1 MASVRDIAK
10 QAGVSIT
17 TVSRVLN
24 NHPNVSA
31 EVREQVLSAVNRSRY
46 VANVGRRSTNNI
58 AFVYT
63 GERSLG
69 SPFDAG
75 LLQGIGDALDD
86 FEYDLIVLEPRRSR
100 QADETYSNMF
110 MRKGVRGAIL
120 RATAQSRAVCEAI
133 AAEGFPVVV
142 LGERF
147 EGGTIPFIYTDSRT
161 TSQEAIE
168 YLLGLGHERIAICL
182 NVVDDADHLD
192 RLAGYREAL
201 TLHGRPVD
209 EKLVWRI
216 PANQEGGP
224 QAIKRVQ
231 SLAEPPTALYIAD
244 PLTCV
249 GALAEARR
257 TGLAI
262 PRDLSIVGFD
272 DGELRHCVYPSLS
285 AVCQDARAL
294 GRESLL
300 LLDRYMNEGRKAIAD
315 LRMPRCWLE
324 IHDTTA
330 PLAGRSQ

>member
-24 NHPNVSA
+24 NHPNVSP
-31 EVREQVLSAVNRSRY
+31 EVREQVLSAVNRARY

-63 GERSLG
+63 GDRSLG

-100 QADETYSNMF
+100 QPDETYSNMF

-120 RATAQSRAVCEAI
+120 RATSQSRAVCEAI

-147 EGGTIPFIYTDSRT
+147 EGGSIPFIYTDSRA
-161 TSQEAIE
+161 TSKEAIE
-168 YLLGLGHERIAICL
+168 YLLGLGHRRIAVCL
-182 NVVDDADHLD
+182 NVVDDADHMD

-201 TLHGRPVD
+201 TAHGLAVD
-209 EKLVWRI
+209 EKLIWRI
-216 PANQEGGP
+216 PANDQGGP
-224 QAIKRVQ
+224 QAIKRV
-231 SLAEPPTALYIAD
+231 LALSDRPTALYIAD

-257 TGLAI
+257 AGMLI

-272 DGELRHCVYPSLS
+272 DGDLRHCVYPSLS

-294 GRESLL
+294 GREALL
-300 LLDRYMNEGRKAIAD
+300 VLDRYMNEGRKAIAD
-315 LRMPRCWLE
+315 IRMPRCWLE

-330 PLAGRSQ
+330 AAAARPE